1 MPPRK
6 RPAWVD
12 PVDEQPPPRAP
23 PPKRSQYVHPEDDP
37 DYVKPPPKRPS
48 PKAKAAPVRERPE
61 WNSGGEEP
69 GYDPKYPPPVWAQEI
84 VSLHGRGFK
93 HLDQDVYVHPED
105 DPNWKGPPRPDF
117 EKSTIDQSW
126 GGRRV
131 DCPTA
136 KMVWRCPA
144 CLAEWEAD
152 EPVTCPRCH
161 TKEEPP
167 RPTYGIMFPLIE
179 AMQMID
185 DGEDPRHGRIDA
197 RLDQLMKE
205 QIEAVGGKRKAPPKR
220 APVGDGKRRVIVI
233 DPSEPGLRREPGA
246 IYLEQYELTAGDVGK
261 KCSICKMGVRKNTRN
276 VKLGCGDLFHSN
288 CITQYLKT
296 HETCPN
302 CGKKVE

>member
-48 PKAKAAPVRERPE
+48 PKGKAAPVRERPE

-233 DPSEPGLRREPGA
+233 DPSEP
-246 IYLEQYELTAGDVGK
+246 
-261 KCSICKMGVRKNTRN
+261 VRKLRDEAAEKAKRN
-276 VKLGCGDLFHSN
+276 GGADGHHHHHHSHAEPKMS
-288 CITQYLKT
+288 QEEMKQFQEMVRELK
-296 HETCPN
+296 
-302 CGKKVE
+302 KKSEEQAKQAAKQQRDDNL